1 MLINE
6 NYQKIHK
13 KFLKTP
19 QFTSRSIP
27 KQHNLVTL
35 QLKARAGAA
44 ADILKHLADTELKS

>member
-6 NYQKIHK
+6 NYQKL
-13 KFLKTP
+13 LKNAP
-19 QFTSRSIP
+19 IYFTNHIGISP

-44 ADILKHLADTELKS
+44 ADNIKPLADTELKS